1 MIVDDIN
8 SPVNTLGTKDTKK
21 NGMNPNH
28 KQTIEKL
35 K

>member
-8 SPVNTLGTKDTKK
+8 LPVNTLGTKDIK